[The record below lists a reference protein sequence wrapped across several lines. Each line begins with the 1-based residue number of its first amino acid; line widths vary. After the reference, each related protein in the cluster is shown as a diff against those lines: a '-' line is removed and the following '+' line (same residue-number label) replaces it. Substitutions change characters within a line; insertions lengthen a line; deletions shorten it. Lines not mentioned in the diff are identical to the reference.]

1 MFAMTAGYCYE
12 LIEDLG
18 LLLFGGLP
26 VAPTQRSED
35 FTALP
40 FLGAMWGEN
49 GSKAR
54 HQFADPGDGVPNRLA
69 GTIQV
74 QD

>member
-35 FTALP
+35 FT
-40 FLGAMWGEN
+40 FRN
-49 GSKAR
+49 
-54 HQFADPGDGVPNRLA
+54 LA
-69 GTIQV
+69 NL
-74 QD
+74 DCAPCLEK